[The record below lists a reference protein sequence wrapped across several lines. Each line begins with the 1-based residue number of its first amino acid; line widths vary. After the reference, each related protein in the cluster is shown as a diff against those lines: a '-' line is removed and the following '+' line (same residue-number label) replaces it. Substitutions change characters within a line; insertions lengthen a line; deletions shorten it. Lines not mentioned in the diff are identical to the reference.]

1 MHSIRPR
8 RHTTDVRIA
17 SDSAKPIDRKDGWMM
32 ELQRLKIWIAA
43 AGCSVAI
50 ALATTLWIV
59 PTVRTARAAG
69 TEPPSPDASSDV
81 SAPARYRVGI
91 YGGYVAVFAGD
102 AAEPFRILDTLAAS
116 LPARDRALLAD
127 GIPVDSEAA
136 LQQLLEDYS

>member
-1 MHSIRPR
+1 
-8 RHTTDVRIA
+8 
-17 SDSAKPIDRKDGWMM
+17 MM

-59 PTVRTARAAG
+59 P
-69 TEPPSPDASSDV
+69 SPDASSDV

-91 YGGYVAVFAGD
+91 YGGYVAAFAGD

-116 LPARDRALLAD
+116 LPVRDRALLAD